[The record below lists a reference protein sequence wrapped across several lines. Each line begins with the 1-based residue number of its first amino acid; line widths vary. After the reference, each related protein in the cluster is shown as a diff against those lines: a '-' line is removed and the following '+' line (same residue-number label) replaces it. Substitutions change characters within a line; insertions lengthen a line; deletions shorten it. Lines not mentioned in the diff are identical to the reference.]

1 MKKLS
6 SILLGLVFLLP
17 FATPALAANTYT
29 SQQVGI
35 HNVAADCWTIVN
47 NKVYNVTSY
56 LTLHPGGQTAINSL
70 CGIDGSSLFNGKHT
84 SNVNANNALVNY
96 YVGDLIIIDT
106 TAPSVPT
113 NLSAAA
119 IYPNQ
124 INLTWTKS
132 SDNVGVTGYKV
143 YINNSQI
150 GTSTINSYISTGLA
164 SSTSYIF
171 NVSAFD
177 ANGNVSATSSS
188 VTASTTIA
196 TSTITLNTPTG
207 LRADLKDHKKIKLT
221 WDAPVNRA
229 SVKGYRILRN
239 GIIIGTSRNR
249 NFMDSSITA
258 GTTYSYTVIAFD
270 AVGNTSSASNSV
282 LITSKDA
289 RISKEMRVQNEK
301 RNREEYRHNERDN
314 DKKENKGNSGHNDK
328 D

>member
-6 SILLGLVFLLP
+6 SLLLGLVFLLP

-29 SQQVGI
+29 SQQVGV

-56 LTLHPGGQTAINSL
+56 LTLHPGGQAAINSL
-70 CGIDGSSLFNGKHT
+70 CGIDGSSLFNGKHA
-84 SNVNANNALVNY
+84 SNVNANNALAGL

-113 NLSAAA
+113 NLGAAA

-143 YINNSQI
+143 YINNSQV

-188 VTASTTIA
+188 ITATTTIA

-221 WDAPVNRA
+221 WDAPANRS
-229 SVKGYRILRN
+229 SVKGYRILRD
-239 GIIIGTSRNR
+239 GIVIGTSRNR
-249 NFMDSSITA
+249 NFMDSSIVA
-258 GTTYSYTVIAFD
+258 GTTYSYAVVAFN
-270 AVGNTSSASNSV
+270 AAGNTSAFSNSV
-282 LITSKDA
+282 SITTKDKKIHA
-289 RISKEMRVQNEK
+289 EK
-301 RNREEYRHNERDN
+301 RNNENENRN
-314 DKKENKGNSGHNDK
+314 DKDHDNKNHDNKVGKGNSEHNDK

>member
-6 SILLGLVFLLP
+6 SLLLGLVFLLP

-29 SQQVGI
+29 SQQVGV

-56 LTLHPGGQTAINSL
+56 LTLHPGGQVAINSL
-70 CGIDGSSLFNGKHT
+70 CGIDGSSLFNGKHA
-84 SNVNANNALVNY
+84 SNVNANNALANY
-96 YVGDLIIIDT
+96 YVGDLLIIDT
-106 TAPSVPT
+106 TTPSVPT

-143 YINNSQI
+143 YINNSQV

-188 VTASTTIA
+188 VTATTTA
-196 TSTITLNTPTG
+196 VSSAITLNTPTG

-221 WDAPVNRA
+221 WDAPINHA
-229 SVKGYRILRN
+229 SVKGYRVLRD
-239 GIIIGTSRNR
+239 GIVVGTSRNR
-249 NFMDSSITA
+249 NFMDSSIVA
-258 GTTYSYTVIAFD
+258 GTTYSYTVVAFN
-270 AVGNTSSASNSV
+270 AAGSTSPASNSV
-282 LITSKDA
+282 SITTKDKKIHA
-289 RISKEMRVQNEK
+289 DK
-301 RNREEYRHNERDN
+301 RNNENENKN
-314 DKKENKGNSGHNDK
+314 DKEHDNKMGKGNSGHNDK

>member
-6 SILLGLVFLLP
+6 SLLLGLVFLLP

-29 SQQVGI
+29 SQQVGV

-56 LTLHPGGQTAINSL
+56 LTLHPGGQAAINSL
-70 CGIDGSSLFNGKHT
+70 CGINGSTLFNGKHAGSQT
-84 SNVNANNALVNY
+84 ANSALANY
-96 YVGDLIIIDT
+96 YVGDLIVIDT

-124 INLTWTKS
+124 INLAWAKS

-143 YINNSQI
+143 YINNSQV
-150 GTSTINSYISTGLA
+150 GTSTINSYISSGLA

-188 VTASTTIA
+188 ITATTTIA

-221 WDAPVNRA
+221 WDAPINHA
-229 SVKGYRILRN
+229 TVKGYRILRD
-239 GIIIGTSRNR
+239 GIVIGTSRNR

-258 GTTYSYTVIAFD
+258 GTTYSYAVVAFN
-270 AVGNTSSASNSV
+270 AAGNTSAASNSV
-282 LITSKDA
+282 SITTKDKKIHA
-289 RISKEMRVQNEK
+289 DKRNNENENRNEK
-301 RNREEYRHNERDN
+301 EHNN
-314 DKKENKGNSGHNDK
+314 KVDKVNSGHNDK

>member
-17 FATPALAANTYT
+17 FASTALAANTYT

-35 HNVAADCWTIVN
+35 HNVDADCWTIVN

-56 LTLHPGGQTAINSL
+56 LTLHPGGQAAINSL

-84 SNVNANNALVNY
+84 DNVNANNALAGL

-106 TAPSVPT
+106 AAPSVPT

-164 SSTSYIF
+164 SSTAYIF
-171 NVSAFD
+171 NISAFD

-188 VTASTTIA
+188 ITATTTIA

-239 GIIIGTSRNR
+239 GIVIGTSRNR

-258 GTTYSYTVIAFD
+258 GTTYSYAIVAFN
-270 AVGNTSSASNSV
+270 ATGNTSAASNSV
-282 LITSKDA
+282 SITTKDKKIRA
-289 RISKEMRVQNEK
+289 EK
-301 RNREEYRHNERDN
+301 RNIEKRNHNERDN
-314 DKKENKGNSGHNDK
+314 DRDERKDNKDNKGNSERNDK
-328 D
+328 N